1 MKWTNPYT
9 QESYEVDEMQNAEL
23 IDFDAA
29 MVRLRGPNQAQVF
42 RNHRELRLMG
52 FLKNGIYTHKGS
64 GGSHAA

>member
-9 QESYEVDEMQNAEL
+9 QETSEVDEMQNAEL

-29 MVRLRGPNQAQVF
+29 MVRLRGPKQAQVF

-52 FLKNGIYTHKGS
+52 FLKNGIYVHKG
-64 GGSHAA
+64 GGNHAA